1 MANQMFTLGEV
12 VDMCIAGGMSVV
24 VLSDDGDDNNIG
36 DLCCSR
42 GLFSSG
48 GVSVSECG
56 IGVIRSRS
64 LNSLLSSLH
73 SFNMNGNFMGVL
85 RSRGVN
91 KRGRV
96 MCVVSDLAGLKV
108 LGDVIMIKSVS
119 R

>member
-1 MANQMFTLGEV
+1 MFTLGEV
-12 VDMCIAGGMSVV
+12 VDMCIDRDMSDVGLRV
-24 VLSDDGDDNNIG
+24 SDNIG
-36 DLCCSR
+36 NLCCSR